1 MSVKNLIKSITP
13 EFLLKFYYDYKNKRK
28 IYYGHHELDKK
39 LKKYLNYEK
48 GFFVE
53 LGANDGIK
61 QSNTF
66 YFEKNLS
73 WRGILIEPIKI
84 KYLKCLKFRSPKNY
98 FYNNACVGF
107 NFKNRQIK
115 IIYSDLMSSIDD
127 KNIINKV
134 NSKKHTQEGEKYLL
148 KNEKIEEFLVDTK
161 TLNDIFN
168 EVQAPKLIDFLSL
181 DVEGSELEV
190 LNGIDFTIY
199 NFKFILVESR
209 DDDEMIK
216 YLRNKNYIF
225 LEKISKRDL
234 IFKYE
239 YYRR

>member
-1 MSVKNLIKSITP
+1 MSVKNLIKSLIP
-13 EFLLKFYYDYKNKRK
+13 KFLLESYYDFKNKRK
-28 IYYGHHELDKK
+28 TYYGHHELDKK

-73 WRGILIEPIKI
+73 WKGILIEPIKM
-84 KYLKCLKFRSPKNY
+84 KYLKCLKYRSSKNY

-107 NFKNRQIK
+107 NFKNKEIK
-115 IIYSDLMSSIDD
+115 MIYSDLMSSIDD

-134 NSKKHTQEGEKYLL
+134 DSKKHAKEGMKYLL
-148 KNEKIEEFLVDTK
+148 QNEKIEEFWVNTK
-161 TLNDIFN
+161 TLNEIFR
-168 EVQAPKLIDFLSL
+168 EVNAPKLIDFLSL
-181 DVEGSELEV
+181 DVEGAELEV
-190 LNGIDFTIY
+190 LNGIDFKIY
-199 NFKFILVESR
+199 NFKFILIESR
-209 DDDEMIK
+209 DDDEIIK
-216 YLRNKNYIF
+216 YLNNKNYKY

-234 IFKYE
+234 IFKHE
-239 YYRR
+239 YL

>member
-13 EFLLKFYYDYKNKRK
+13 KFLLEFYYDFKNKRK
-28 IYYGHHELDKK
+28 TYYGHHELDKK

-66 YFEKNLS
+66 YFEKNLG
-73 WRGILIEPIKI
+73 WNGILIEPIKT
-84 KYLKCLKFRSPKNY
+84 KYLKCLKYRSSKNY
-98 FYNNACVGF
+98 FYNNACVGI
-107 NFKNRQIK
+107 NFKRDKIK
-115 IIYSDLMSSIDD
+115 MIYSDLMSSIDD
-127 KNIINKV
+127 KEIINKIDA
-134 NSKKHTQEGEKYLL
+134 KKHAKDGEKYLL
-148 KNEKIEEFLVDTK
+148 KNEKIEEFWVSTR
-161 TLNDIFN
+161 TLNDILQ
-168 EVQAPKLIDFLSL
+168 EVNTPKLIDFLSL

-190 LNGIDFTIY
+190 LNGIDFKIY

-209 DDDEMIK
+209 NDDEIVK
-216 YLRNKNYIF
+216 YLSNKNYNF

-234 IFKYE
+234 IFKYN
-239 YYRR
+239 YL

>member
-13 EFLLKFYYDYKNKRK
+13 KFLLEFYYDFKNKRK
-28 IYYGHHELDKK
+28 TYYGHHELDKK

-66 YFEKNLS
+66 YFEKNLG
-73 WRGILIEPIKI
+73 WNGVLIEPIKT
-84 KYLKCLKFRSPKNY
+84 KYLKCLKYRSPKNY
-98 FYNNACVGF
+98 FYNNACVGI
-107 NFKNRQIK
+107 NFKRDKIK
-115 IIYSDLMSSIDD
+115 MIYSDLMSSIDD
-127 KNIINKV
+127 KEIINKIDA
-134 NSKKHTQEGEKYLL
+134 KKHAKDGEKYLL
-148 KNEKIEEFLVDTK
+148 KNEKIEEFWVSTK
-161 TLNDIFN
+161 TLNDILQ
-168 EVQAPKLIDFLSL
+168 EVNTPKLIDFLSL

-190 LNGIDFTIY
+190 LNGIDFKIY

-209 DDDEMIK
+209 NDDEIVK
-216 YLRNKNYIF
+216 YLSNKNYNF

-234 IFKYE
+234 IFKYN
-239 YYRR
+239 YL

>member
-13 EFLLKFYYDYKNKRK
+13 KFLLEFYYDFKNKRK
-28 IYYGHHELDKK
+28 TYYGHHELDKK

-66 YFEKNLS
+66 YFEKNLG
-73 WRGILIEPIKI
+73 WNGILIEPIKT
-84 KYLKCLKFRSPKNY
+84 KYLKCLKYRSPKNY
-98 FYNNACVGF
+98 FYNNACVGI
-107 NFKNRQIK
+107 NFKRDKIK
-115 IIYSDLMSSIDD
+115 MIYSDLMSSIDD
-127 KNIINKV
+127 KEIINKIDA
-134 NSKKHTQEGEKYLL
+134 KKHAKDGEKYLL
-148 KNEKIEEFLVDTK
+148 KNEKIEEFWVSTR
-161 TLNDIFN
+161 TLNDILQ
-168 EVQAPKLIDFLSL
+168 EVNTPKLIDFLSL

-190 LNGIDFTIY
+190 LNGIDFRVY

-209 DDDEMIK
+209 DDDEIIK
-216 YLRNKNYIF
+216 YLSNKNYNF

-234 IFKYE
+234 IFKYK
-239 YYRR
+239 YL

>member
-1 MSVKNLIKSITP
+1 MIKSITP
-13 EFLLKFYYDYKNKRK
+13 KFLLEFYYDFKNKRK
-28 IYYGHHELDKK
+28 TFYGHHELDKK

-66 YFEKNLS
+66 YFEKNFN
-73 WRGILIEPIKI
+73 WNGILIEPIKV
-84 KYLKCLKFRSPKNY
+84 KYEKCLKFRSSKNY

-107 NFKNRQIK
+107 NFKNKKIK
-115 IIYSDLMSSIDD
+115 MIYSDLMSSIDD

-134 NSKKHTQEGEKYLL
+134 N
-148 KNEKIEEFLVDTK
+148 TK
-161 TLNDIFN
+161 TLNEIFQ
-168 EVQAPKLIDFLSL
+168 EVGTPKLIDFLSL

-190 LNGIDFTIY
+190 LNGIDFKIY

-209 DDDEMIK
+209 DDDEIIK
-216 YLRNKNYIF
+216 YLSNKNYNF

-234 IFKYE
+234 IFKYRE
-239 YYRR
+239 L

>member
-13 EFLLKFYYDYKNKRK
+13 KFLLEFYYDFKNKRK
-28 IYYGHHELDKK
+28 TYYGHHELDKK

-66 YFEKNLS
+66 YFEKNLG
-73 WRGILIEPIKI
+73 WNGILIEPIKT
-84 KYLKCLKFRSPKNY
+84 KYLKCLKYRSPKNY
-98 FYNNACVGF
+98 FYNNACVGI
-107 NFKNRQIK
+107 NFKRDKIK
-115 IIYSDLMSSIDD
+115 MIYSDLMSSIDD
-127 KNIINKV
+127 KEIINKIDA
-134 NSKKHTQEGEKYLL
+134 KKHAKDGEKYLL
-148 KNEKIEEFLVDTK
+148 KNEKIEEFWVSTK
-161 TLNDIFN
+161 TLNDILQ
-168 EVQAPKLIDFLSL
+168 EVNTPKLIDFLSL

-190 LNGIDFTIY
+190 LNGIDFKIY

-209 DDDEMIK
+209 NDDEIIK
-216 YLRNKNYIF
+216 YLSNKNYNF

-234 IFKYE
+234 IFKYN
-239 YYRR
+239 YL

>member
-1 MSVKNLIKSITP
+1 MSW
-13 EFLLKFYYDYKNKRK
+13 
-28 IYYGHHELDKK
+28 H
-39 LKKYLNYEK
+39 
-48 GFFVE
+48 
-53 LGANDGIK
+53 
-61 QSNTF
+61 
-66 YFEKNLS
+66 
-73 WRGILIEPIKI
+73 ILIEPIKI

-98 FYNNACVGF
+98 FYNNAWVGF

-190 LNGIDFTIY
+190 LNGIDFKIY

>member
-1 MSVKNLIKSITP
+1 MSVKNLIKSIIP
-13 EFLLKFYYDYKNKRK
+13 NFLLESYYDFKNKRK
-28 IYYGHHELDKK
+28 TYYGHHELDKK

-66 YFEKNLS
+66 YFEKNLN
-73 WRGILIEPIKI
+73 WRGILVEPIKI
-84 KYLKCLKFRSPKNY
+84 KYLKCLKHRSSKNY

-107 NFKNRQIK
+107 NFKNERIK
-115 IIYSDLMSSIDD
+115 MIYSDLMSSIDD
-127 KNIINKV
+127 KNIITKV
-134 NSKKHTQEGEKYLL
+134 NSKEHALEGRKYLL
-148 KNEKIEEFLVDTK
+148 QNEKIEEFWVNTK
-161 TLNDIFN
+161 TLNDIFI
-168 EVQAPKLIDFLSL
+168 EVNSPKLIDFLSL

-190 LNGIDFTIY
+190 LNGIDFTVY

-209 DDDEMIK
+209 DDDEIIK
-216 YLRNKNYIF
+216 YLHNKNYGF

-234 IFKYE
+234 IFKYRE
-239 YYRR
+239 L

>member
-13 EFLLKFYYDYKNKRK
+13 KFLLEFYYDFKNKRK
-28 IYYGHHELDKK
+28 TYYGHHELDKK

-66 YFEKNLS
+66 YFEKNLG
-73 WRGILIEPIKI
+73 WNGILIEPIKT
-84 KYLKCLKFRSPKNY
+84 KYLKCLKYRSPKNY
-98 FYNNACVGF
+98 FYNNACVGI
-107 NFKNRQIK
+107 NFKRDKIK
-115 IIYSDLMSSIDD
+115 MIYSDLMSSIDD
-127 KNIINKV
+127 KEIINKIDA
-134 NSKKHTQEGEKYLL
+134 KKHAKDGEKYLL
-148 KNEKIEEFLVDTK
+148 KNEKIEEFWVSTK
-161 TLNDIFN
+161 TLNDILQ
-168 EVQAPKLIDFLSL
+168 EVNTPKLIDFLSL

-190 LNGIDFTIY
+190 LNGIDFKIY

-209 DDDEMIK
+209 NDDEIVK
-216 YLRNKNYIF
+216 YLSNKNYNF

-234 IFKYE
+234 IFKYN
-239 YYRR
+239 YL